1 MLFKKL
7 KLIGLVILVLL
18 SMLAIFFIGQKTG
31 AKNVR
36 TSFFTHIDMVK
47 EIAELGTLE
56 VKGVANVNITNVSE
70 DNTWFSFIKKTLIE
84 KTINLSMPYTAK
96 YGVDMQSNVF
106 NIVEKETEIE
116 ITMPPAKLISFE
128 AHLDQKQGM
137 IQKGYF
143 IFPDENAFKEA
154 EQKLYTEN
162 KAKLETNKEHLQK
175 AENKVSEIMQKY
187 FKPFNKTVKVVFVQK

>member
-1 MLFKKL
+1 MLFKKIR
-7 KLIGLVILVLL
+7 LIGLGLLVILA
-18 SMLAIFFIGQKTG
+18 MIGIFFIGQKTG
-31 AKNVR
+31 AKNVK

-56 VKGVANVNITNVSE
+56 VKGVANVSITNVNE
-70 DNTWFSFIKKTLIE
+70 DGSWFNFIKKTLIE

-106 NIVEKETEIE
+106 KITEKETEIE
-116 ITMPPAKLISFE
+116 VTLPPAKLISFE

-162 KAKLETNKEHLQK
+162 RTKLENNREFLQK
-175 AENKVSEIMQKY
+175 AENKVTQIMQKY
-187 FKPFNKTVKVVFVQK
+187 FKPFNKPVKVVFVQK